1 MILLVSDVVFSITA
15 NTQIDDIVK
24 NANNYI
30 SVNYTYTYKLDFTD
44 NYVFTNCKK
53 CINIKANKE
62 LKKTYKSGCIGY
74 NINRKFYSLTELRKH
89 LVKIK
94 PDICPF

>member
-1 MILLVSDVVFSITA
+1 MLT
-15 NTQIDDIVK
+15 
-24 NANNYI
+24 YI
-30 SVNYTYTYKLDFTD
+30 LDFAE

-53 CINIKANKE
+53 CINIKTNKE

-89 LVKIK
+89 LKKIK
-94 PDICPF
+94 VIDCPF

>member
-1 MILLVSDVVFSITA
+1 MKRA
-15 NTQIDDIVK
+15 C
-24 NANNYI
+24 NYI
-30 SVNYTYTYKLDFTD
+30 SILYTYTYKLNFTD

-53 CINIKANKE
+53 CINIRTKKE

-89 LVKIK
+89 LVKIQTI
-94 PDICPF
+94 DYPF